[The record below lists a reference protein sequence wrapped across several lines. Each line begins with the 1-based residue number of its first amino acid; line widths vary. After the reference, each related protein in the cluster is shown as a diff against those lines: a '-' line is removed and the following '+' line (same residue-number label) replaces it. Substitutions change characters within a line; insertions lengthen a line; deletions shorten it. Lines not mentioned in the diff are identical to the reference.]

1 MVAPFFQYAVVHR
14 RRFAR
19 RQRTRQ
25 PRIPPRLRRLVR
37 SRPRREIRTLP
48 FTHYLLHRLYG
59 TPRRLRQLGSW
70 RNMVHFIEPLRLPH
84 MLRRTTSITRHRF
97 TRIIFV
103 LEIHLSRF
111 QEHLGLPFS
120 VFSRQ
125 RLRNIPDRNIH
136 TRHLY
141 SIYLHFFHLTPDF
154 IEFRES
160 KHSSEMCWGATPPLK
175 LIQFGRKYTII
186 QLYIHSNTQ

>member
-1 MVAPFFQYAVVHR
+1 MVAPFFQYTVVHR
-14 RRFAR
+14 RRFTR

-37 SRPRREIRTLP
+37 SRPRREICALP
-48 FTHYLLHRLYG
+48 FAHNLLHRLDR
-59 TPRRLRQLGSW
+59 TPRCFRQFRCW
-70 RNMVHFIEPLRLPH
+70 RYMLHFIYPPRVPD

-97 TRIIFV
+97 THIIFV
-103 LEIHLSRF
+103 LEIHFTRF

-141 SIYLHFFHLTPDF
+141 SIYLHFFTFDSRF
-154 IEFRES
+154 
-160 KHSSEMCWGATPPLK
+160 
-175 LIQFGRKYTII
+175 Y
-186 QLYIHSNTQ
+186 